1 MLSDHSERTLCEIFS
16 NAYLCM
22 LNGLA
27 ILNIKMNKFTKG
39 PFPEAEKASI
49 MTLVTNVPQ
58 KWRHNAMIYDY
69 GIVHI

>member
-1 MLSDHSERTLCEIFS
+1 ML
-16 NAYLCM
+16 LCM

>member
-1 MLSDHSERTLCEIFS
+1 MLSDHSERILGEIYS

-39 PFPEAEKASI
+39 PFSEAEKAFY
-49 MTLVTNVPQ
+49 
-58 KWRHNAMIYDY
+58 YDTCDKCATKMET
-69 GIVHI
+69 